1 MSAAF
6 QPAASAN
13 FSRIVKGLGDG
24 TVLKPLLHSYL
35 YDASFPEDFSVDFHR
50 HSMKRE
56 PDGWFHPSEHPL
68 WPARKLWLYARD
80 PASCIVL
87 PKEYMGALSVTIGTA
102 VHSFIQMCL
111 HDMGVLVMVEREV
124 NGQVELFPEHAV
136 EDLALRSRGS
146 MDGVLKIKIP
156 ARNEERQLFEFK
168 SSNLM
173 KLSKIKDLD
182 LEAFKKTWPDYY
194 VQVQEYMRMSGLR
207 VAVVLFMAMGYPW
220 ELREFHVPY
229 DPIIAQGV
237 AEKYRLAVQ
246 PDMPQPCCAPGS
258 KTAKACEMRLACP
271 VGQAS

>member
-24 TVLKPLLHSYL
+24 TVLNPLLHSYL
-35 YDASFPEDFSVDFHR
+35 YEASIPEAFSVYFHR

-111 HDMGVLVMVEREV
+111 HDMGVLVMVERKV
-124 NGQVELFPEHAV
+124 NGQVELLPEHAV
-136 EDLALRSRGS
+136 EDLALRSLCS
-146 MDGVLKIKIP
+146 MGGLLTLKSP
-156 ARNEERQLFEFK
+156 ARHMVGQPFESN
-168 SSNLM
+168 SSTIMPPPTL
-173 KLSKIKDLD
+173 KDLD

-237 AEKYRLAVQ
+237 AEQYRLAVQ

-258 KTAKACEMRLACP
+258 KTAKACEMRLRCP